1 MKLRTPC
8 HLVQETGMM
17 KIRQVHAKDG
27 HLRARIRTARLK
39 CEAAAAAAAEEEEEE
54 AEEEEEEEG
63 QRDEE
68 QGGKA
73 SNETYVPSEPP
84 TDYGSLERSWEY
96 SYDYE
101 TLNMAVYDDY
111 RYNLICDV
119 WH

>member
-1 MKLRTPC
+1 MLESGQNLGTSLGLEMRRRR
-8 HLVQETGMM
+8 
-17 KIRQVHAKDG
+17 RQKKQ
-27 HLRARIRTARLK
+27 TK
-39 CEAAAAAAAEEEEEE
+39 KTKEEEEEE
-54 AEEEEEEEG
+54 AEEEEEEG